1 MAYPLNIKC
10 KKPEGIAQA
19 INLGINFVKKR
30 DFYLML
36 GDNIFLEMTY
46 LIKLEK
52 CLLQKKLLSNFKK
65 TNNPELFGIVE
76 YYNNKI
82 KKLQRNL
89 RNSSLTMQF

>member
-1 MAYPLNIKC
+1 MQ

-30 DFYLML
+30 DLPDVR
-36 GDNIFLEMTY
+36 DNIFLEMTY
-46 LIKLEK
+46 LIKLENVFYK
-52 CLLQKKLLSNFKK
+52 KKLLSNFK

-82 KKLQRNL
+82 KKIAEKPKKFISNDAV
-89 RNSSLTMQF
+89 